1 MTVLNVLLVE
11 DDPES
16 LELLTQ
22 TLPDTVEGATIHW
35 EPCGSFEQAFKII
48 DDRRFD
54 IVVAD
59 IYRDRKGVAKEP
71 VTGDPQG
78 GGILAQIRERRFCP
92 VLLFTSG
99 VFPPDYTEGP
109 FLKLAD
115 KSAGDSQIIL
125 KMGELIQTG
134 VPRIAH
140 QLHEELDSTAGSYLW
155 KFLDEKW
162 SDLESSGLT
171 DPAVL
176 DHLIHRRAGVQLG
189 RLEESGD
196 GLAERPS
203 IEGAEFYLSPPI
215 TSEVRLGQIMRRRD
229 EYRVV
234 LTPHCYL
241 VVQPGKEAPRAN
253 FILTVL
259 TVPATTLFTKD
270 PLPGGTQEARL
281 RNMRRRLQSP
291 ARFGEPEGR
300 YWLLPGFLSMP
311 DLYADLLQLQ
321 SIPTEALLQEWE
333 PVAVL
338 DVPFAEALQ
347 SCFVRFYS
355 AVGLPTLDPG
365 RFMHMAESANG
376 ESLPG
381 QS

>member
-1 MTVLNVLLVE
+1 VTVLNVLLVD

-16 LELLTQ
+16 LRLLSQ
-22 TLPDTVEGATIHW
+22 TLPDTVEGATIRW
-35 EPCGSFEQAFKII
+35 EPCGSFEEALRVIA
-48 DDRRFD
+48 DRRFD

-59 IYRDRKGVAKEP
+59 IYRDRKGLAKHP

-78 GGILAQIRERRFCP
+78 GGILTQIRERRFCP

-99 VFPPDYTEGP
+99 VFPPEYTEGP
-109 FLKLAD
+109 FVKLAD
-115 KSAGDSQIIL
+115 KSAPDDQILL
-125 KMGELIQTG
+125 KLRELIQTG
-134 VPRIAH
+134 VPELAH
-140 QLHEELDSTAGSYLW
+140 LLHDELDRAAGSYLW
-155 KFLDEKW
+155 QFLEGNW
-162 SDLESSGLT
+162 TELEASGLT
-171 DPAVL
+171 QPAVL

-196 GLAERPS
+196 GLAERPA

-215 TSEVRLGQIMRRRD
+215 TSEVRLGQVMKRGD

-241 VVQPGKEAPRAN
+241 IVQPGKTEPRAK
-253 FILTVL
+253 FILTAL
-259 TVPATTLFTKD
+259 AVPAAPLFAED
-270 PLPGGTQEARL
+270 PLRGGSEEARAKNL
-281 RNMRRRLQSP
+281 RQRLQSP

-300 YWLLPGFLSMP
+300 YWFLPGFMGMP

-321 SIPTEALLQEWE
+321 SLPAETLQQDWE
-333 PVAVL
+333 SVAVL

-355 AVGLPTLDPG
+355 AVGLPVLNTK
-365 RFMHMAESANG
+365 RFMHLVQTADAQPSH
-376 ESLPG
+376 G
-381 QS
+381 Q